1 MQKGIEK
8 EIKIEE
14 KELKKIKLGFSSIVI
29 FRNILKTKVIKKL
42 IKFLNF
48 ECKDDADD
56 IKKLDLYSEF
66 LSEIFKYNN
75 NLADYIL
82 SQIFL
87 DDNIYINKIVL
98 KKEIND
104 NLKKILKN
112 ELIFFKFISS
122 FDFSSLLSN
131 EYSQKIAKL
140 EIKEIDFYKI
150 YGEHIKNIDK
160 KGYGIFYNNNMF
172 ILDDRKNIVAVKNK
186 DNQDIKNLYG
196 YEAERNKVLS
206 NTKILLEG
214 KKANNILLYGDAGTG
229 KSSTVK
235 AVANFFKDEG
245 LRLIEIKKNQLNFI
259 TDIIESLSYSPLK
272 FIIFID
278 DLTFS
283 SNDDTFSYLKAVLE
297 GGVNS
302 FPNNIAVYVTSNY
315 RHLIKENFADRTGDD
330 IHIEDTIQQIMS
342 LANRFGTIITF
353 QRPDKNLF
361 SEIVLSYAKENNIK
375 IDKEELIKQAEA
387 YAIRSAGRSPR
398 AAKQFIELLKR

>member
-1 MQKGIEK
+1 MQK
-8 EIKIEE
+8 
-14 KELKKIKLGFSSIVI
+14 ELDKIKLGFSSVVI

-42 IKFLNF
+42 LKFLNC
-48 ECKDDADD
+48 ETKENIDN
-56 IKKLDLYSEF
+56 IKQIDLYCEF
-66 LSEIFKYNN
+66 LSELFKSDN
-75 NLADYIL
+75 NLADFIL

-87 DDNIYINKIVL
+87 DDNIYISKCIL
-98 KKEIND
+98 KQEINN
-104 NLKKILKN
+104 NLKKIFKN
-112 ELIFFKFISS
+112 ELNFFKYISS
-122 FDFSSLLSN
+122 FDFSSIFN
-131 EYSQKIAKL
+131 KEYSKNIAEL

-150 YGEHIKNIDK
+150 YFEHIKDIDK

-172 ILDDRKNIVAVKNK
+172 VLDDIKNIIAVKNK
-186 DNQDIKNLYG
+186 DNQDIKKLYG
-196 YEAERNKVLS
+196 YEIERNKVLS
-206 NTKILLEG
+206 NTKILIEG

-259 TDIIESLSYSPLK
+259 TDIIESLSDSPLK

-315 RHLIKENFADRTGDD
+315 RHLIKENFTDRTGDD

-342 LANRFGTIITF
+342 LTNRFGMIITF
-353 QRPDKNLF
+353 QRPGRDLF
-361 SEIVLSYAKENNIK
+361 KEIVLSYAKENNIK
-375 IDKEELIKQAEA
+375 TDKEELINQAEA
-387 YAIRSAGRSPR
+387 YAIRSTGRSPR
-398 AAKQFIELLKR
+398 VAKQFIELLKQ

>member
-1 MQKGIEK
+1 MQK
-8 EIKIEE
+8 
-14 KELKKIKLGFSSIVI
+14 ELGKIKLGFSSVVI

-42 IKFLNF
+42 LKFLNC
-48 ECKDDADD
+48 ETKENIDN
-56 IKKLDLYSEF
+56 IKQIDLYSEF
-66 LSEIFKYNN
+66 LSELFKSDN
-75 NLADYIL
+75 NLSDFIL

-87 DDNIYINKIVL
+87 DDNIYISKCIL
-98 KKEIND
+98 KQEINN
-104 NLKKILKN
+104 NLKKIFKN
-112 ELIFFKFISS
+112 ELNFFKYISS
-122 FDFSSLLSN
+122 FDFSSIFN
-131 EYSQKIAKL
+131 KEYSKDIAEL

-150 YGEHIKNIDK
+150 YFEHIKNIDK

-172 ILDDRKNIVAVKNK
+172 VLDDRKNIIAVKNK
-186 DNQDIKNLYG
+186 DNQDIKKLYG
-196 YEAERNKVLS
+196 YEIERNKVLS
-206 NTKILLEG
+206 NTKILIEG

-245 LRLIEIKKNQLNFI
+245 LRLIEIKKNQLHFI
-259 TDIIESLSYSPLK
+259 TDIIEKLSFSPLK

-283 SNDDTFSYLKAVLE
+283 SNDDTFSYLKAILE

-315 RHLIKENFADRTGDD
+315 RHLIKENFTDRTGDD

-342 LANRFGTIITF
+342 LTNRFGMIITF
-353 QRPDKNLF
+353 QRPGRDLF
-361 SEIVLSYAKENNIK
+361 KEIVLSYAKENNIK
-375 IDKEELIKQAEA
+375 TDKEELIKQAEA

-398 AAKQFIELLKR
+398 VAKQFIELLKQ

>member
-1 MQKGIEK
+1 MQNEK
-8 EIKIEE
+8 E
-14 KELKKIKLGFSSIVI
+14 KELDKIKLGFSSVVI

-42 IKFLNF
+42 LKFLNC
-48 ECKDDADD
+48 ETKENIDN
-56 IKKLDLYSEF
+56 IKQIDLYCEF
-66 LSEIFKYNN
+66 LSELFKSDN
-75 NLADYIL
+75 NLADFIL

-87 DDNIYINKIVL
+87 DDNIYISKCIL
-98 KKEIND
+98 KQEINN
-104 NLKKILKN
+104 NLKKTFKN
-112 ELIFFKFISS
+112 ELNFFKYISS
-122 FDFSSLLSN
+122 FDFSSIFN
-131 EYSQKIAKL
+131 KEYSKNIAEL

-150 YGEHIKNIDK
+150 YSEHIKNIDK

-172 ILDDRKNIVAVKNK
+172 VLDDIKNIIAVKNK
-186 DNQDIKNLYG
+186 DNQDIKKLYG
-196 YEAERNKVLS
+196 YEIERNKVLS
-206 NTKILLEG
+206 NTKILIEG

-245 LRLIEIKKNQLNFI
+245 LRLIEIKKNQLHFI
-259 TDIIESLSYSPLK
+259 TDIIEKLSCSPLK

-283 SNDDTFSYLKAVLE
+283 SNDDTFSYLKAILE

-315 RHLIKENFADRTGDD
+315 RHLIKENFTDRTGDD

-342 LANRFGTIITF
+342 LTNRFGMIITF
-353 QRPDKNLF
+353 QRPGRDLF
-361 SEIVLSYAKENNIK
+361 KEIVLSYAKENNIK
-375 IDKEELIKQAEA
+375 TDKEELIKQAEA

-398 AAKQFIELLKR
+398 VAKQFIELLKQ

>member
-1 MQKGIEK
+1 MQKEN
-8 EIKIEE
+8 
-14 KELKKIKLGFSSIVI
+14 ELKKIKLGFSSIVI

-48 ECKDDADD
+48 EAQDN
-56 IKKLDLYSEF
+56 IKQIDLYSEF
-66 LSEIFKYNN
+66 LSELFKCDN

-87 DDNIYINKIVL
+87 DDNIYINKTVS
-98 KKEIND
+98 KKEINN

-112 ELIFFKFISS
+112 ELNFFKYVSS
-122 FDFSSLLSN
+122 FDFSSLFEK
-131 EYSQKIAKL
+131 EYSKKIAEL

-150 YGEHIKNIDK
+150 YSEHIKNIDK
-160 KGYGIFYNNNMF
+160 KGYGIFYENNMF
-172 ILDDRKNIVAVKNK
+172 VLDDKKNIIAVKHK
-186 DNQDIKNLYG
+186 DNQDIKKLYG
-196 YEAERNKVLS
+196 YEAERNKVVS

-235 AVANFFKDEG
+235 AVANFFKDDG

-259 TDIIESLSYSPLK
+259 TDIIESLSDSPLK

-315 RHLIKENFADRTGDD
+315 RHLIKENFGDRDGDD
-330 IHIEDTIQQIMS
+330 IHVEDTIQQIMS
-342 LANRFGTIITF
+342 LTNRFGTIITF
-353 QRPDKNLF
+353 QRPDRDLF

-375 IDKEELIKQAEA
+375 IEKEELIRQAEA

-398 AAKQFIELLKR
+398 VAKQFVELLSR

>member
-1 MQKGIEK
+1 MQK
-8 EIKIEE
+8 
-14 KELKKIKLGFSSIVI
+14 ELDKIKLGFSSVVI

-42 IKFLNF
+42 LKFLNC
-48 ECKDDADD
+48 ETKENIDN
-56 IKKLDLYSEF
+56 IKQIDLYSEF
-66 LSEIFKYNN
+66 LSELFKSDN
-75 NLADYIL
+75 NLSDFIL

-87 DDNIYINKIVL
+87 DDNIYISKCIL
-98 KKEIND
+98 KQEINN
-104 NLKKILKN
+104 NLKKTFKN
-112 ELIFFKFISS
+112 ELNFFKYISS
-122 FDFSSLLSN
+122 FDFSSIFN
-131 EYSQKIAKL
+131 KEYSKNIAEL

-150 YGEHIKNIDK
+150 YFEHIKNIDK

-172 ILDDRKNIVAVKNK
+172 VLDDRKNIIAVKNK
-186 DNQDIKNLYG
+186 DNQDIKKLYG
-196 YEAERNKVLS
+196 YEIERNKVLS
-206 NTKILLEG
+206 NTKILIEG

-245 LRLIEIKKNQLNFI
+245 LRLIEIKKNQLHFI
-259 TDIIESLSYSPLK
+259 TDIIEKLSCSPLK

-283 SNDDTFSYLKAVLE
+283 SNDDTFSYLKAILE

-315 RHLIKENFADRTGDD
+315 RHLIKENFTDRTGDD

-342 LANRFGTIITF
+342 LTNRFGMIITF
-353 QRPDKNLF
+353 QRPGRDLF
-361 SEIVLSYAKENNIK
+361 KEIVLSYAKENNIK
-375 IDKEELIKQAEA
+375 MDKEELINQAEA

-398 AAKQFIELLKR
+398 VAKQFIELLKQ

>member
-1 MQKGIEK
+1 MQK
-8 EIKIEE
+8 
-14 KELKKIKLGFSSIVI
+14 ELDKIKLGFSSVVI

-42 IKFLNF
+42 LKFLNC
-48 ECKDDADD
+48 ETKENIDN
-56 IKKLDLYSEF
+56 IKQIDLYCEF
-66 LSEIFKYNN
+66 LSELFKSDN
-75 NLADYIL
+75 NLADFIL

-87 DDNIYINKIVL
+87 DDNIYISKCIL
-98 KKEIND
+98 KQEINN
-104 NLKKILKN
+104 NLKKTFKN
-112 ELIFFKFISS
+112 ELNFFKYISS
-122 FDFSSLLSN
+122 FDFSSIFN
-131 EYSQKIAKL
+131 KEYSKNIAEL

-150 YGEHIKNIDK
+150 YSEHIKNIDK

-172 ILDDRKNIVAVKNK
+172 VLDDIKNIIAVKNK
-186 DNQDIKNLYG
+186 DNQDIKKLYG
-196 YEAERNKVLS
+196 YEIERNKVLS
-206 NTKILLEG
+206 NTKILIEG

-245 LRLIEIKKNQLNFI
+245 LRLIEIKKNQLHFI
-259 TDIIESLSYSPLK
+259 TDIIEKLSCSPLK

-283 SNDDTFSYLKAVLE
+283 SNDDTFSYLKAILE

-315 RHLIKENFADRTGDD
+315 RHLIKENFTDRTGDD

-342 LANRFGTIITF
+342 LTNRFGMIITF
-353 QRPDKNLF
+353 QRPGRDLF
-361 SEIVLSYAKENNIK
+361 KEIVLSYAKENNIK
-375 IDKEELIKQAEA
+375 TDKEELIKQAEA

-398 AAKQFIELLKR
+398 VAKQFIELLKQ

>member
-1 MQKGIEK
+1 MQK
-8 EIKIEE
+8 
-14 KELKKIKLGFSSIVI
+14 ELDKIKLGFSSVVI

-42 IKFLNF
+42 LKFLNC
-48 ECKDDADD
+48 ETKENIDN
-56 IKKLDLYSEF
+56 IKQIDLYSEF
-66 LSEIFKYNN
+66 LSELFKSDN
-75 NLADYIL
+75 NLSDFIL

-87 DDNIYINKIVL
+87 DDNIYISKCIL
-98 KKEIND
+98 KQEINN
-104 NLKKILKN
+104 NLKKIFKN
-112 ELIFFKFISS
+112 ELNFFKYISS
-122 FDFSSLLSN
+122 FDFSSIFN
-131 EYSQKIAKL
+131 KEYSKNIAEL

-150 YGEHIKNIDK
+150 YFEHIKNIDK

-172 ILDDRKNIVAVKNK
+172 VLDDRKNIIAVKNK
-186 DNQDIKNLYG
+186 DNQDIKKLYG
-196 YEAERNKVLS
+196 YEIERNKVLS
-206 NTKILLEG
+206 NTKILIEG

-245 LRLIEIKKNQLNFI
+245 LRLIEIKKNQLHFI
-259 TDIIESLSYSPLK
+259 TDIIEKLSCSPLK

-283 SNDDTFSYLKAVLE
+283 SNDDTFSYLKAILE

-315 RHLIKENFADRTGDD
+315 RHLIKENFTDRTGDD

-342 LANRFGTIITF
+342 LTNRFGMIITF
-353 QRPDKNLF
+353 QRPGRDLF
-361 SEIVLSYAKENNIK
+361 KEIVLSYAKENNIK
-375 IDKEELIKQAEA
+375 TDKEELIKQAEA

-398 AAKQFIELLKR
+398 VAKQFIELLKQ

>member
-1 MQKGIEK
+1 MQK
-8 EIKIEE
+8 
-14 KELKKIKLGFSSIVI
+14 ELDKIKLGFSSVVI

-42 IKFLNF
+42 LKFLNC
-48 ECKDDADD
+48 ETKENIDN
-56 IKKLDLYSEF
+56 IKQIDLYCEF
-66 LSEIFKYNN
+66 LSELFKSDN
-75 NLADYIL
+75 NLADFIL

-87 DDNIYINKIVL
+87 DDNIYISKCIL
-98 KKEIND
+98 KQEINN
-104 NLKKILKN
+104 NLKKTFKN
-112 ELIFFKFISS
+112 ELNFFKYISS
-122 FDFSSLLSN
+122 FDFSSIFN
-131 EYSQKIAKL
+131 KEYSKNIAEL

-150 YGEHIKNIDK
+150 YFEHIKNIDK

-172 ILDDRKNIVAVKNK
+172 VLDDRKNIIAVKNK
-186 DNQDIKNLYG
+186 DNQDIKKLYG
-196 YEAERNKVLS
+196 YEIERNKVLS
-206 NTKILLEG
+206 NTKILIEG

-245 LRLIEIKKNQLNFI
+245 LRLIEIKKNQLHFI
-259 TDIIESLSYSPLK
+259 TDIIEKLSCSPLK

-283 SNDDTFSYLKAVLE
+283 SNDDTFSYLKAILE

-315 RHLIKENFADRTGDD
+315 RHLIKENFTDRTGDD

-342 LANRFGTIITF
+342 LTNRFGMIITF
-353 QRPDKNLF
+353 QRPGKDLF
-361 SEIVLSYAKENNIK
+361 KEIVLSYAKENNIK
-375 IDKEELIKQAEA
+375 TDKEELINQAEA

-398 AAKQFIELLKR
+398 VAKQFIELIKQ

>member
-1 MQKGIEK
+1 MQK
-8 EIKIEE
+8 
-14 KELKKIKLGFSSIVI
+14 ELDKIKLGFSSVVI

-42 IKFLNF
+42 LKFLNC
-48 ECKDDADD
+48 ETKENIDN
-56 IKKLDLYSEF
+56 IKQIDLYSEF
-66 LSEIFKYNN
+66 LSELFKSDN
-75 NLADYIL
+75 NLADFIL

-87 DDNIYINKIVL
+87 DDNIYISKCIL
-98 KKEIND
+98 KQEINN
-104 NLKKILKN
+104 NLKKTFKN
-112 ELIFFKFISS
+112 ELNFFKYISS
-122 FDFSSLLSN
+122 FDFYSIFN
-131 EYSQKIAKL
+131 KEYSKNIAEL

-150 YGEHIKNIDK
+150 YFEHIKNIDK

-172 ILDDRKNIVAVKNK
+172 VLDDRKNIIAVKNK
-186 DNQDIKNLYG
+186 DNQDIKKLYG
-196 YEAERNKVLS
+196 YEIERNKVLS
-206 NTKILLEG
+206 NTKILIEG

-245 LRLIEIKKNQLNFI
+245 LRLIEIKKNQLHFI
-259 TDIIESLSYSPLK
+259 TDIIEKLSCSPLK

-283 SNDDTFSYLKAVLE
+283 SNDDTFSYLKAILE

-315 RHLIKENFADRTGDD
+315 RHLIKENFTDRTGDD

-342 LANRFGTIITF
+342 LTNRFGMIITF
-353 QRPDKNLF
+353 QRPGRDLF
-361 SEIVLSYAKENNIK
+361 KEIVLSYAKENNIK
-375 IDKEELIKQAEA
+375 TDKEELIKQAEA

-398 AAKQFIELLKR
+398 VAKQFIELLKQ

>member
-1 MQKGIEK
+1 MQK
-8 EIKIEE
+8 
-14 KELKKIKLGFSSIVI
+14 ELDKIKLGFSSVVI

-42 IKFLNF
+42 LKFLNC
-48 ECKDDADD
+48 ETKENIDN
-56 IKKLDLYSEF
+56 IKQIDLYSEF
-66 LSEIFKYNN
+66 LSELFKSDN
-75 NLADYIL
+75 NLADFIL

-87 DDNIYINKIVL
+87 DDNIYISKCIL
-98 KKEIND
+98 KQEINN
-104 NLKKILKN
+104 NLKKTFKN
-112 ELIFFKFISS
+112 ELNFFKYISS
-122 FDFSSLLSN
+122 FDFSSIFN
-131 EYSQKIAKL
+131 KEYSKNIAEL

-150 YGEHIKNIDK
+150 YFEHIKNIDK

-172 ILDDRKNIVAVKNK
+172 VLDDRKNIIAVKNK
-186 DNQDIKNLYG
+186 DNQDIKKLYG
-196 YEAERNKVLS
+196 YEIERNKVLS
-206 NTKILLEG
+206 NTKILIEG

-245 LRLIEIKKNQLNFI
+245 LRLIEIKKNQLHFI
-259 TDIIESLSYSPLK
+259 TDIIEKLSCSPLK

-283 SNDDTFSYLKAVLE
+283 SNDDIFSYLKAILE

-315 RHLIKENFADRTGDD
+315 RHLIKENFTDRTGDD

-342 LANRFGTIITF
+342 LTNRFGMIITF
-353 QRPDKNLF
+353 QRPGRDLF
-361 SEIVLSYAKENNIK
+361 KEIVLSYAKENNIK
-375 IDKEELIKQAEA
+375 TDKEELIKQAEA

-398 AAKQFIELLKR
+398 VAKQFIELLKQ

>member
-1 MQKGIEK
+1 MQK
-8 EIKIEE
+8 
-14 KELKKIKLGFSSIVI
+14 ELDKIKLGFSSVVI

-42 IKFLNF
+42 LKFLNC
-48 ECKDDADD
+48 ETKENIDN
-56 IKKLDLYSEF
+56 IKQIDLYSEF
-66 LSEIFKYNN
+66 LSELFKSDN
-75 NLADYIL
+75 NLADFIL

-87 DDNIYINKIVL
+87 DDNIYISKCIL
-98 KKEIND
+98 KQEINN
-104 NLKKILKN
+104 NLKKTFKN
-112 ELIFFKFISS
+112 ELNFFKYISS
-122 FDFSSLLSN
+122 FDFSSIFN
-131 EYSQKIAKL
+131 KEYSKNIAEL

-150 YGEHIKNIDK
+150 YFEHIKNIDK

-172 ILDDRKNIVAVKNK
+172 VLDDRKNIIAVKNK
-186 DNQDIKNLYG
+186 DNQDIKKLYG
-196 YEAERNKVLS
+196 YEIERNKVLS
-206 NTKILLEG
+206 NTKILIEG

-245 LRLIEIKKNQLNFI
+245 LRLIEIKKNQLHFI
-259 TDIIESLSYSPLK
+259 TDIIEKLSCSPLK

-283 SNDDTFSYLKAVLE
+283 SNDDIFSYLKAILE

-315 RHLIKENFADRTGDD
+315 RHLIKENFTDRTGDD

-342 LANRFGTIITF
+342 LTNRFGMIITF
-353 QRPDKNLF
+353 QRPDRDLF

-375 IDKEELIKQAEA
+375 TDKEELIKQAEA
-387 YAIRSAGRSPR
+387 YAIRGAGRSPR
-398 AAKQFIELLKR
+398 VAKQFIELLKQ

>member
-1 MQKGIEK
+1 MQKEN
-8 EIKIEE
+8 
-14 KELKKIKLGFSSIVI
+14 ELKKIKLGFSSIVI

-48 ECKDDADD
+48 EYQDN
-56 IKKLDLYSEF
+56 IKQIDLYSEF
-66 LSEIFKYNN
+66 LSELFKCDN

-87 DDNIYINKIVL
+87 DDNIYINKTVS
-98 KKEIND
+98 KKEINN

-112 ELIFFKFISS
+112 ELNFFKYVSS
-122 FDFSSLLSN
+122 FDFSSLFEK
-131 EYSQKIAKL
+131 EYSKKIAEL

-150 YGEHIKNIDK
+150 YSEHIKNIDK
-160 KGYGIFYNNNMF
+160 KGYGIFYENNMF
-172 ILDDRKNIVAVKNK
+172 VLDDKKNIIAVKHK
-186 DNQDIKNLYG
+186 DNQDIKKLYG

-235 AVANFFKDEG
+235 AVANFFKDDG

-259 TDIIESLSYSPLK
+259 TDIIESLSDSPLK

-315 RHLIKENFADRTGDD
+315 RHLIKENFGDRDGDD
-330 IHIEDTIQQIMS
+330 IHVEDTIQQIMS
-342 LANRFGTIITF
+342 LTNRFGTIITF
-353 QRPDKNLF
+353 QRPDRDLF
-361 SEIVLSYAKENNIK
+361 SEIVLSYAKENDIK
-375 IDKEELIKQAEA
+375 IEKEELIRQAEA

-398 AAKQFIELLKR
+398 VAKQFVELLKH

>member
-1 MQKGIEK
+1 MQK
-8 EIKIEE
+8 
-14 KELKKIKLGFSSIVI
+14 ELEKIKLGFSSIVI

-48 ECKDDADD
+48 EIRDNSDN
-56 IKKLDLYSEF
+56 IKQIDLYSEF
-66 LSEIFKYNN
+66 LSELFKSDN
-75 NLADYIL
+75 NLADYL
-82 SQIFL
+82 LAQIFL
-87 DDNIYINKIVL
+87 DNNIYINKCIL
-98 KKEIND
+98 NEEINN

-112 ELIFFKFISS
+112 ELNFFKYISS
-122 FDFSSLLSN
+122 FDFSSLLN
-131 EYSQKIAKL
+131 KEYSKKISEL

-150 YGEHIKNIDK
+150 YSEHIKNIDK

-172 ILDDRKNIVAVKNK
+172 VLDDKKNITAVKHK
-186 DNQDIKNLYG
+186 DNQDIKKLYG
-196 YEAERNKVLS
+196 YEAERNKVIS

-245 LRLIEIKKNQLNFI
+245 LRLIEIKKNQFNFI
-259 TDIIESLSYSPLK
+259 TDIIESLSNSPLK

-315 RHLIKENFADRTGDD
+315 RHLIKENFGDRTGDD
-330 IHIEDTIQQIMS
+330 IHVEDTIQQIMS
-342 LANRFGTIITF
+342 LTNRFGTIITF
-353 QRPDKNLF
+353 QRPDRDLF

-375 IDKEELIKQAEA
+375 MDEEELIRQAEA

-398 AAKQFIELLKR
+398 VAKQFIELLSQSIS

>member
-1 MQKGIEK
+1 MQK
-8 EIKIEE
+8 
-14 KELKKIKLGFSSIVI
+14 ELDKIKLGFSSVVI

-42 IKFLNF
+42 LKFLNC
-48 ECKDDADD
+48 ETKENIDN
-56 IKKLDLYSEF
+56 IKQIDLYCEF
-66 LSEIFKYNN
+66 LSELFKSDN
-75 NLADYIL
+75 NLADFIL

-87 DDNIYINKIVL
+87 DDNIYINKCIL
-98 KKEIND
+98 KQEINN
-104 NLKKILKN
+104 NLKKIFKN
-112 ELIFFKFISS
+112 ELNFFKYISS
-122 FDFSSLLSN
+122 FDFSSIFN
-131 EYSQKIAKL
+131 KEYLKNIAEL

-150 YGEHIKNIDK
+150 YFEHIKNIDK

-172 ILDDRKNIVAVKNK
+172 VLDNRKNITAVKNK
-186 DNQDIKNLYG
+186 DNQDIKKLYG
-196 YEAERNKVLS
+196 YEIERNKVLS
-206 NTKILLEG
+206 NTKILIEG

-245 LRLIEIKKNQLNFI
+245 LRLIEIKKNQLHFI
-259 TDIIESLSYSPLK
+259 TDIIEKLSCSPLK

-283 SNDDTFSYLKAVLE
+283 SNDDNFSYLKAILE

-315 RHLIKENFADRTGDD
+315 RHLIKENFTDRTGDD

-342 LANRFGTIITF
+342 LTNRFGMIITF
-353 QRPDKNLF
+353 QRPGKDLF
-361 SEIVLSYAKENNIK
+361 KEIVLSYAKENNIK
-375 IDKEELIKQAEA
+375 TDKEELINQAEA

-398 AAKQFIELLKR
+398 VAKQFIELLKQ

>member
-1 MQKGIEK
+1 MMQKEN
-8 EIKIEE
+8 
-14 KELKKIKLGFSSIVI
+14 ELKKIKLGFSSIVI

-48 ECKDDADD
+48 EAQDN
-56 IKKLDLYSEF
+56 IKQIDLYSEF
-66 LSEIFKYNN
+66 LSELFKCDN

-82 SQIFL
+82 SKIFL
-87 DDNIYINKIVL
+87 DDNIYINKTVS
-98 KKEIND
+98 KKEINN
-104 NLKKILKN
+104 NLKKILKS
-112 ELIFFKFISS
+112 ELNFFKYVSS
-122 FDFSSLLSN
+122 FDFSSLFEK
-131 EYSQKIAKL
+131 EYSKKIAEL

-150 YGEHIKNIDK
+150 YSEHIKNIDK
-160 KGYGIFYNNNMF
+160 KGYGIFYENNMF
-172 ILDDRKNIVAVKNK
+172 VLDDKKNIVAVKHK
-186 DNQDIKNLYG
+186 DNQDIKKLYG
-196 YEAERNKVLS
+196 YEAERNKVVS

-235 AVANFFKDEG
+235 AVANFFKDDG

-259 TDIIESLSYSPLK
+259 TDIIESLSDSPLK

-315 RHLIKENFADRTGDD
+315 RHLIKENFGDRDGDD
-330 IHIEDTIQQIMS
+330 IHVEDTIQQIMS
-342 LANRFGTIITF
+342 LTNRFGTIITF
-353 QRPDKNLF
+353 QRPDRDLF
-361 SEIVLSYAKENNIK
+361 SEIVLSYAKENDIK
-375 IDKEELIKQAEA
+375 IDKEELIRQAEA

-398 AAKQFIELLKR
+398 VAKQFVELLKH

>member
-1 MQKGIEK
+1 MQKEN
-8 EIKIEE
+8 
-14 KELKKIKLGFSSIVI
+14 ELEKIKLGFSSIVI

-48 ECKDDADD
+48 EIRDNIDN
-56 IKKLDLYSEF
+56 IKQIDLYSEF
-66 LSEIFKYNN
+66 LSELFKCDN
-75 NLADYIL
+75 NLADYLL

-87 DDNIYINKIVL
+87 DDNIYINKCIL
-98 KKEIND
+98 KEEINN

-112 ELIFFKFISS
+112 ELNFFKYVSS
-122 FDFSSLLSN
+122 FDFSSLLN
-131 EYSQKIAKL
+131 KEYSKKISEL

-150 YGEHIKNIDK
+150 YSEHIKNIDK
-160 KGYGIFYNNNMF
+160 KGYGIFYDNNMF
-172 ILDDRKNIVAVKNK
+172 VLDDKKNIIAVKHK
-186 DNQDIKNLYG
+186 DNQDIKKLYG
-196 YEAERNKVLS
+196 YETERNKVIS

-235 AVANFFKDEG
+235 AVANFFKDDG

-259 TDIIESLSYSPLK
+259 TDIIESLSDSPLK

-315 RHLIKENFADRTGDD
+315 RHLIKENFGDRTGDD
-330 IHIEDTIQQIMS
+330 IHVEDTIQQIMS
-342 LANRFGTIITF
+342 LTNRFGTIITF
-353 QRPDKNLF
+353 QRPDRDLF

-375 IDKEELIKQAEA
+375 MDREELIKQAEA

-398 AAKQFIELLKR
+398 VAKQFIELLKQ

>member
-1 MQKGIEK
+1 MQK
-8 EIKIEE
+8 
-14 KELKKIKLGFSSIVI
+14 ELDKIKLGFSSVVI

-42 IKFLNF
+42 LKFLN
-48 ECKDDADD
+48 CKTKENIDN
-56 IKKLDLYSEF
+56 IKQIDLYSEF
-66 LSEIFKYNN
+66 LSELFKSDN
-75 NLADYIL
+75 NLADFIL

-87 DDNIYINKIVL
+87 DDNIYISKCIL
-98 KKEIND
+98 KQEINN
-104 NLKKILKN
+104 NLKKTFKN
-112 ELIFFKFISS
+112 ELNFFKYISS
-122 FDFSSLLSN
+122 FDFSSIFN
-131 EYSQKIAKL
+131 KEYSKNIAEL

-150 YGEHIKNIDK
+150 YFEHIKNIDK

-172 ILDDRKNIVAVKNK
+172 VLDDRKNIIAVKNK
-186 DNQDIKNLYG
+186 DNQDIKKLYG
-196 YEAERNKVLS
+196 YEIERNKVLS
-206 NTKILLEG
+206 NTKILIEG

-245 LRLIEIKKNQLNFI
+245 LRLIEIKKNQLHFI
-259 TDIIESLSYSPLK
+259 TDIIEKLSCSPLK

-283 SNDDTFSYLKAVLE
+283 SNDDIFSYLKAILE

-315 RHLIKENFADRTGDD
+315 RHLIKENFTDRTGDD

-342 LANRFGTIITF
+342 LTNRFGMIITF
-353 QRPDKNLF
+353 QRPDRDLF

-375 IDKEELIKQAEA
+375 TDKEELINQAEA

-398 AAKQFIELLKR
+398 VAKQFIELLKQ

>member
-1 MQKGIEK
+1 MQKEN
-8 EIKIEE
+8 
-14 KELKKIKLGFSSIVI
+14 ELEKIKLGFSSLVI
-29 FRNILKTKVIKKL
+29 FRNILKTKVVKKL

-48 ECKDDADD
+48 EFQDN
-56 IKKLDLYSEF
+56 IKKIDLYSEF
-66 LSEIFKYNN
+66 LSELFKCDN

-87 DDNIYINKIVL
+87 DDNIYINKCIL
-98 KKEIND
+98 KKEINN
-104 NLKKILKN
+104 NLKKNLKN
-112 ELIFFKFISS
+112 ELNFFKHISS
-122 FDFSSLLSN
+122 FDFSSLFEK
-131 EYSQKIAKL
+131 EYSKKIAEL

-150 YGEHIKNIDK
+150 YSEHIKNIDK

-172 ILDDRKNIVAVKNK
+172 VLDDKKNIIAVKNK
-186 DNQDIKNLYG
+186 DNQDIKKLYG
-196 YEAERNKVLS
+196 YEAQRNKVIS

-235 AVANFFKDEG
+235 AVANFFKDDG

-259 TDIIESLSYSPLK
+259 TDIIESLSDSPLK

-283 SNDDTFSYLKAVLE
+283 SNDDTFSYLKAILE

-315 RHLIKENFADRTGDD
+315 RHLIKENFGDRDGDD
-330 IHIEDTIQQIMS
+330 IHVEDTIQQIMS
-342 LANRFGTIITF
+342 LTNRFGTIITF
-353 QRPDKNLF
+353 QRPDRDLF
-361 SEIVLSYAKENNIK
+361 SEIVLSYAKENDIK

-387 YAIRSAGRSPR
+387 YAIRGAGRSPR
-398 AAKQFIELLKR
+398 VAKQFVELLKQ

>member
-1 MQKGIEK
+1 MQK
-8 EIKIEE
+8 
-14 KELKKIKLGFSSIVI
+14 ELDKIKLGFSSVVI

-42 IKFLNF
+42 LKFLNC
-48 ECKDDADD
+48 ETKENIDN
-56 IKKLDLYSEF
+56 IKQIDLYCEF
-66 LSEIFKYNN
+66 LSELFKSDN
-75 NLADYIL
+75 NLADFIL

-87 DDNIYINKIVL
+87 DDNIYISKCIL
-98 KKEIND
+98 KQEINN
-104 NLKKILKN
+104 NLKKTFKN
-112 ELIFFKFISS
+112 ELNFFKYISS
-122 FDFSSLLSN
+122 FDFSSIFN
-131 EYSQKIAKL
+131 KEYSKNIAEL

-150 YGEHIKNIDK
+150 YFEHIKNIDK

-172 ILDDRKNIVAVKNK
+172 VLDDRKNIIAVKNK
-186 DNQDIKNLYG
+186 DNQDIKKLYG
-196 YEAERNKVLS
+196 YEIERNKVLS
-206 NTKILLEG
+206 NTKILIEG

-245 LRLIEIKKNQLNFI
+245 LRLIEIKKNQLHFI
-259 TDIIESLSYSPLK
+259 TNIIEKLSCSPLK

-283 SNDDTFSYLKAVLE
+283 SNDDTFSYLKAILE

-315 RHLIKENFADRTGDD
+315 RHLIKENFTDRTGDD

-342 LANRFGTIITF
+342 LTNRFGMIITF
-353 QRPDKNLF
+353 QRPGRDLF
-361 SEIVLSYAKENNIK
+361 KEIVLSYAKENNIK
-375 IDKEELIKQAEA
+375 TDKEELINQAEA

-398 AAKQFIELLKR
+398 VAKQFIELLKQ